1 METLTT
7 VAALRERVRAWQT
20 AGLSVGFVPT
30 MGFLHAG
37 HASLMALA
45 RPRCDRLVVSI
56 FVNPLQFGPNE
67 DLSRYPRDLAGDER
81 LCAAEGVDVV
91 FAPTDFY
98 PPDRAT
104 TVSVAGLTE
113 GLCGAARPGHFD
125 GVTTVVARLFG
136 VVQPQLAVFGEKDF
150 QQLAVIRRM
159 TTDLGLPV
167 EIVGGPLIRDPD
179 GLAMSS
185 RNTYLSADER
195 RRALSLSAALR
206 AVVNA
211 ATAGERDVDTL
222 RAAGR
227 AALEVDRLD
236 YFEIVDPGTLAPL
249 ATLDRPARVL
259 VAGWIGR
266 TRLIDNMAVPWI

>member
-37 HASLMALA
+37 HGSLMALA

-104 TVSVAGLTE
+104 TVAVAGLTE

-136 VVQPQLAVFGEKDF
+136 VRERHH
-150 QQLAVIRRM
+150 RRQ
-159 TTDLGLPV
+159 DRAPGPA
-167 EIVGGPLIRDPD
+167 GGDP
-179 GLAMSS
+179 
-185 RNTYLSADER
+185 
-195 RRALSLSAALR
+195 RRAPHPGSRRLGD
-206 AVVNA
+206 VVA
-211 ATAGERDVDTL
+211 QHLPQR
-222 RAAGR
+222 
-227 AALEVDRLD
+227 
-236 YFEIVDPGTLAPL
+236 
-249 ATLDRPARVL
+249 
-259 VAGWIGR
+259 
-266 TRLIDNMAVPWI
+266 

>member
-20 AGLSVGFVPT
+20 EGLRVGFVPT

-37 HASLMALA
+37 HGSLMALA

-56 FVNPLQFGPNE
+56 FVNPLQFGPTE

-98 PPDRAT
+98 PPDRAP

-136 VVQPQLAVFGEKDF
+136 VVQPQLAAFGEKDF

-195 RRALSLSAALR
+195 SRALSLSAALR

-227 AALEVDRLD
+227 AALQVDRLD